1 MGEDNGGEGG
11 RVFRNNYKGHMDKT
25 KEACGSRGGRWGWL
39 QLGGEVGGGKYRQLY
54 SNNNKI
60 IFLKRGQTAFFVV
73 RVCSSFFSS
82 SSSLYLDVMSI
93 TQQSCDITKVI
104 TRRKQH
110 DKDVL
115 EES

>member
-1 MGEDNGGEGG
+1 MWKSG
-11 RVFRNNYKGHMDKT
+11 REVGM
-25 KEACGSRGGRWGWL
+25 APVRGRG
-39 QLGGEVGGGKYRQLY
+39 GGGKYRQLY

-60 IFLKRGQTAFFVV
+60 IFLKRGQTAFFFV